1 MIRFIMAT
9 KVYIFPQAKAII
21 DKGKT
26 HIGGFDLSMKG
37 FDKQINRL
45 AVDISVSLHQ
55 QLQKQECLT
64 I

>member
-1 MIRFIMAT
+1 MVT
-9 KVYIFPQAKAII
+9 KIYIFPQAKAIV

-26 HIGGFDLSMKG
+26 YIGGFNLSMKG

-45 AVDISVSLHQ
+45 AVDISVPLHQ

>member
-1 MIRFIMAT
+1 MAT
-9 KVYIFPQAKAII
+9 KAYTFPQAKHII
-21 DKGKT
+21 DKGQT
-26 HIGGFDLSMKG
+26 YIGGLDLSMKG